1 MPHADGLQV
10 NMVADC
16 DACAVVRVSGALD
29 HIGEQYFRTTMGGH
43 VDAGYRYVVLDCS
56 ALVYCNS
63 RGLNCLLGLHW
74 LLSRRGGRLLLAGV
88 GRRVLWM
95 LDNTGSREVL
105 AVFPTVTR
113 ALASLPVAHRPA
125 WPPTYPVST
134 GPPGK

>member
-1 MPHADGLQV
+1 MPHADGLLV

-16 DACAVVRVSGALD
+16 DACAVIRVSGALD
-29 HIGEQYFRTTMGGH
+29 HSGEQYFRTTMGGH
-43 VDAGYRYVVLDCS
+43 VDTGYRYVVLDCS

-74 LLSRRGGRLLLAGV
+74 LLSRRHGRLLLAGV

-95 LDNTGSREVL
+95 LENTGSREVL

-113 ALASLPVAHRPA
+113 ALASLPVAYRPV
-125 WPPTYPVST
+125 WPPHPVST
-134 GPPGK
+134 GPGA

>member
-1 MPHADGLQV
+1 MPHADGLLV

-29 HIGEQYFRTTMGGH
+29 HTGEQYFRTTMGGH
-43 VDAGYRYVVLDCS
+43 VDVGYRYVVLDCS

-74 LLSRRGGRLLLAGV
+74 LLSRRHGRLLLACV
-88 GRRVLWM
+88 GRRVQWM

-113 ALASLPVAHRPA
+113 ALASLPVAYRPA
-125 WPPTYPVST
+125 WPPPHPVGA
-134 GPPGK
+134 GPGG